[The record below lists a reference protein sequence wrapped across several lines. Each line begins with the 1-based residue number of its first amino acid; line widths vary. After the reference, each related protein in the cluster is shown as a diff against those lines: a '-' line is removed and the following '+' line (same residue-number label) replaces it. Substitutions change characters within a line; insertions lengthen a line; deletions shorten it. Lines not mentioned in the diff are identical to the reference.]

1 MIQFNYMRKSYTCP
15 FCLRTQALND
25 SSFVKQR
32 TGFCAASRIV
42 PQSAEE
48 RLTELNICSIKC
60 SNPKCGK
67 ITVLAMN
74 YGMTGRVCDIIPKKV
89 IRQFPD
95 YIPQQIR
102 NDYEEATCILNDSP
116 KAAATL
122 YRRCLQGMI
131 RDFWGISKNRL
142 IDEIKALEGNIPVMQ
157 WKAID
162 GLRKI
167 GNIGAHMESDIN
179 TIVDIDEGE
188 AEKLSKLIELLM
200 EKWYIARHDE
210 EALLQDITAMSEEK
224 QEERKGSK

>member
-1 MIQFNYMRKSYTCP
+1 MQKSYVCP
-15 FCLRTQALND
+15 FCQRTQALNK
-25 SSFVKQR
+25 SSLVKQQI
-32 TGFCAASRIV
+32 GFCAASGFV
-42 PQSAEE
+42 PQDAED
-48 RLTELNICSIKC
+48 RLTSLNICSIKC
-60 SNPKCGK
+60 SNPKCQK

-95 YIPQQIR
+95 YIPQQLR

-131 RDFWGISKNRL
+131 RDFWGITKNKL
-142 IDEIKALEGNIPVMQ
+142 ADAIKELNGKVSAAQ

-162 GLRKI
+162 GLRQI
-167 GNIGAHMESDIN
+167 GNIGAHMENDVNMI
-179 TIVDIDEGE
+179 IDIDEGE
-188 AEKLSKLIELLM
+188 AEKLGKLIELLM

-210 EALLQDITAMSEEK
+210 EALLQDISAISAQK
-224 QEERKGSK
+224 QDERKGAK

>member
-1 MIQFNYMRKSYTCP
+1 MIQFDYMQNSYVCP
-15 FCLRTQALND
+15 FCQKTQALNTT
-25 SSFVKQR
+25 SFVKQR
-32 TGFCAASRIV
+32 IGFCAALGFI
-42 PQSAEE
+42 PQEAED
-48 RLTELNICSIKC
+48 RLTSLNICSIKC
-60 SNPKCGK
+60 SNPKCEK

-74 YGMTGRVCDIIPKKV
+74 YGMTERVCDIIPKKV

-131 RDFWGISKNRL
+131 RDYWEISKGRL
-142 IDEIKALEGNIPVMQ
+142 IDEIKALESKIPAMQ

-167 GNIGAHMESDIN
+167 GNIGAHMESDVN

-188 AEKLSKLIELLM
+188 AEKLGKLIELLM

-210 EALLQDITAMSEEK
+210 EMLLRDITAMSEEK

>member
-1 MIQFNYMRKSYTCP
+1 MIQFDYMQKSYVCP
-15 FCLRTQALND
+15 FCQKTQALNNT
-25 SSFVKQR
+25 SFVKQQI
-32 TGFCAASRIV
+32 GFCAASGFV
-42 PQSAEE
+42 PQKAED
-48 RLTELNICSIKC
+48 RLTSLKICSIKC
-60 SNPKCGK
+60 SNPKCEK

-131 RDFWGISKNRL
+131 RDFWGVSEKRL
-142 IDEIKALEGNIPVMQ
+142 VDEIKKLEGKLPIAQ

-167 GNIGAHMESDIN
+167 GNIGAHMESDVN
-179 TIVDIDEGE
+179 TIIDIDEGE
-188 AEKLSKLIELLM
+188 AEKLGKLIELLM

-210 EALLQDITAMSEEK
+210 EKLLQEITLISEEK
-224 QEERKGSK
+224 QEEKKASK